1 VSNEL
6 LEKLNK
12 VAWELAG
19 GDPEK
24 VRDAPYADD
33 YIHDF
38 IIACHPDLAR
48 VFTEMPEFVSILTY
62 EEPEHALGGELGKI
76 GWWCVLV
83 ISDDQRESVDKDVA
97 ICRYEEYAFLL
108 HAYDIGYRDD
118 SDTKYV
124 HIRVKDYLPE
134 ETK

>member
-24 VRDAPYADD
+24 VRDEPYADD

-83 ISDDQRESVDKDVA
+83 VA
-97 ICRYEEYAFLL
+97 DWTRGCR
-108 HAYDIGYRDD
+108 D
-118 SDTKYV
+118 SDMP
-124 HIRVKDYLPE
+124 L
-134 ETK
+134 